1 MSLIPQ
7 EDRQLLL
14 ETARAAVRAAS
25 SGRVLPAPPAGG
37 SAAVPAGAF
46 VTLHVRA
53 TGALRGC
60 IGSFSGVG
68 TLGETVVRMAA
79 AAAIE
84 DPRFFPVR
92 PAEVDGLR
100 IDISVLA
107 PMTRSTPEQV
117 EPGLHGVYV
126 RLGRHAGTLLPQV
139 AAEEGWNR
147 EQLLSHTCLKAGLPP
162 DAWRTGEGIE
172 IYVYTAEVFSEP

>member
-1 MSLIPQ
+1 MSLVSQ
-7 EDRQLLL
+7 DDRRVLLGA
-14 ETARAAVRAAS
+14 ARAAVMAAAS
-25 SGRVLPAPPAGG
+25 GRILPAPPAGG
-37 SAAVPAGAF
+37 VAALSAGAF
-46 VTLHVRA
+46 VTLHVRD
-53 TGALRGC
+53 TGTLRGC

-100 IDISVLA
+100 IDISVLG
-107 PMTRSTPEQV
+107 PMTRSAPEKV

-126 RLGRHAGTLLPQV
+126 RLGRNAGTLLPQV
-139 AAEEGWNR
+139 ATEEGWDR
-147 EQLLSHTCLKAGLPP
+147 EQLLSHACLMP
-162 DAWRTGEGIE
+162 DSFRMPGGRRRD
-172 IYVYTAEVFSEP
+172 